1 MQRTW
6 LEVSLDRIALNY
18 RMIQRTVGFGVQLMP
33 VVKADAYRHGATAV
47 AQVLE
52 HEGAEWLA
60 VSNLEEGKALREA
73 GIRARILV
81 MADRVDTDLKAWKE
95 FRLTPVVHD
104 LREIASLE
112 VDLAYHLKIDSGMG
126 RLGTS
131 ASIEEIVT
139 RVRGTRIEGLMTH
152 FASSANFQSEQT
164 RMQHERFEQVCDALE
179 NHGIRPMYLHEAS
192 TNALHFSQSQCWRN
206 LVRPGYAIYGYV
218 SRAKGK
224 VPDEL
229 LDVAPALSWKAKI
242 LLVKQVE
249 AGTPIGYGAQFVADR
264 PMRIGIIGV
273 GYADGLPHRLGNRG
287 KLIAGGKLAA
297 ILGAVSMDVTTI
309 DLSAAPQLEAGD
321 AVTILG
327 QEGDVVMDARQ
338 MARDAG
344 TIAYSILCGI
354 STRVARIYV

>member
-6 LEVSLDRIALNY
+6 LEISLDRIALNY
-18 RMIQRTVGFGVQLMP
+18 RMIQRTVGAGVQLMP

-47 AQVLE
+47 SRVLE
-52 HEGAEWLA
+52 HEGAQWLA
-60 VSNLEEGKALREA
+60 VSNIEEGKALREA

-81 MADRVDTDLKAWKE
+81 MADRVDTDPRAWKE

-104 LREIASLE
+104 LSEIATLDA
-112 VDLAYHLKIDSGMG
+112 DLAYHLKIDSGMA
-126 RLGTS
+126 RLGTN
-131 ASIEEIVT
+131 ASIDEIIT
-139 RVRGTRIEGLMTH
+139 RVRGTRLEGLMTH

-164 RMQHERFEQVCDALE
+164 RLQHERFEAVCSAIE
-179 NHGIRPMYLHEAS
+179 KSGIRPVYLHEAS
-192 TNALHFSQSQCWRN
+192 TNLLHFGQAHCWRN
-206 LVRPGYAIYGYV
+206 LVRPGYAIYGYT

-224 VPDEL
+224 VPVEL
-229 LDVAPALSWKAKI
+229 LDVAPALSWKARI
-242 LLVKQVE
+242 LLVKNID
-249 AGTPIGYGAQFVADR
+249 AGTPVGYGAQFVAEHA
-264 PMRIGIIGV
+264 MRIGILGV

-287 KLIAGGKLAA
+287 KLIAGGKLAD

-309 DLSAAPQLEAGD
+309 NLSAAPHLKAGD
-321 AVTILG
+321 SVTLLG

-354 STRVARIYV
+354 STRVSRIYV